1 MRTSHQWISHF
12 RKNATQ
18 QRIDWS
24 LAPTVTEQ
32 ELSPI
37 LRSFQSWQLGETP
50 DGGPLLKATR
60 KYARKMND
68 PSYLEAIGLFIN
80 EEQKHSDNL
89 GAYLDRIGKPRLKA
103 DICDTLFRKVRY
115 FNTSMEIWT
124 LTVLVVES
132 IAQLFY
138 QSLKDATHCALL
150 KQISTDILI
159 DEAHHVA
166 FQRERLSIF
175 FQNRSRTTRF
185 ICLHLYK
192 VFFAGTVL
200 IAWTAYK
207 NVFIAGG
214 HTFSSYLQKMK
225 YKYYRSIHNT
235 ISHKKIYYLNG
246 ITA

>member
-12 RKNATQ
+12 SNNATQ
-18 QRIDWS
+18 ERIDWQLS
-24 LAPTVTEQ
+24 PTATEQ

-50 DGGPLLKATR
+50 DSGPLLKATR
-60 KYARKMND
+60 KYARQIND
-68 PSYLEAIGLFIN
+68 PSYLEAIRLFIS

-89 GAYLDRIGKPRLKA
+89 GTYLDRIGKPRLKA
-103 DICDTLFRKVRY
+103 DICDTIFRKVRY

-124 LTVLVVES
+124 LSVLVVEN

-138 QSLKDATHCALL
+138 QSLKDATGCTLL

-166 FQRERLSIF
+166 FQRERLF
-175 FQNRSRTTRF
+175 LLFQHKSPLTRF
-185 ICLHLYK
+185 ICRHLYK

-207 NVFIAGG
+207 KVFIAGG
-214 HTFSSYLQKMK
+214 NTFSSYLRKMR
-225 YKYYRSIHNT
+225 YKYYKSIHNT
-235 ISHKKIYYLNG
+235 ISQKTPYYLNSVM
-246 ITA
+246 A